1 MKVND
6 RYCSFY
12 YEDDDDWGE
21 VEIDPETTAL
31 LVIDMQHVFI
41 TRPEVADST
50 EAQRKRA
57 ELEILN
63 NIYCHVINTDELLAA
78 LGDA

>member
-41 TRPEVADST
+41 TRPEIADPT

-57 ELEILN
+57 ER
-63 NIYCHVINTDELLAA
+63 
-78 LGDA
+78 